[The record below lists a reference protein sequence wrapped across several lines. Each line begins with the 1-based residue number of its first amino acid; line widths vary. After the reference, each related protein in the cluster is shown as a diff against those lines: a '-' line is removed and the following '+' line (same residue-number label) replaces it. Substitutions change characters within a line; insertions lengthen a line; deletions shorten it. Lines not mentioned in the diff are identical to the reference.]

1 MRVGIISMQRIVN
14 YGSFL
19 QAYSLKNTI
28 EKMGHEV
35 EFVDYEIEP
44 PVVPNP
50 NKDYEPPKRKNV
62 VQKAINYVWENRS
75 PKSRKIRKY
84 NRYLMNLGK
93 DFRELYFPLLGIKEE
108 RNPRAK
114 EDVIVI
120 GSDEVFNCLQI
131 NPDVGYSRQ
140 LFGKD
145 ANAQRVM
152 SYAASFGTTT
162 VEGLEKYGIKEEVAE
177 LLKKM
182 SNISVR
188 DKNSVSVIKDLVG
201 IDPEYHV
208 DPVFLCDYEG
218 KIPSSVPMKDYFIVY
233 GYKDRIT
240 EEEAEEIN
248 AFARKKGKKII
259 TIGQKQRLEWEHIQP
274 SPFEV
279 LAYFQHADYI
289 LTDTFHGSVFS
300 IKYGKKFATIIR
312 DANSQKLS
320 DLLKRFGL
328 EDRILGSIQDME
340 QIITTDFDYDRVKQQ
355 IEEERK
361 RSEEYLKNSIG

>member
-1 MRVGIISMQRIVN
+1 MKVGIVSMQRIVN

-120 GSDEVFNCLQI
+120 GSDEVFNCLQT
-131 NPDVGYSRQ
+131 NPDVQS
-140 LFGKD
+140 
-145 ANAQRVM
+145 
-152 SYAASFGTTT
+152 
-162 VEGLEKYGIKEEVAE
+162 LEIEEVLISNKISFFIISSRIE
-177 LLKKM
+177 L
-182 SNISVR
+182 I
-188 DKNSVSVIKDLVG
+188 
-201 IDPEYHV
+201 
-208 DPVFLCDYEG
+208 
-218 KIPSSVPMKDYFIVY
+218 
-233 GYKDRIT
+233 
-240 EEEAEEIN
+240 
-248 AFARKKGKKII
+248 
-259 TIGQKQRLEWEHIQP
+259 
-274 SPFEV
+274 
-279 LAYFQHADYI
+279 
-289 LTDTFHGSVFS
+289 VFS
-300 IKYGKKFATIIR
+300 GISQLSKYLRGKSKWAM
-312 DANSQKLS
+312 A
-320 DLLKRFGL
+320 
-328 EDRILGSIQDME
+328 
-340 QIITTDFDYDRVKQQ
+340 
-355 IEEERK
+355 
-361 RSEEYLKNSIG
+361 

>member
-1 MRVGIISMQRIVN
+1 MKVGIISMQRIVN

-28 EKMGHEV
+28 ESMGHEV

-44 PVVPNP
+44 PIVPNP
-50 NKDYEPPKRKNV
+50 NNDYQPPKKKNV
-62 VQKAINYVWENRS
+62 LQKAMTYAWEHRS
-75 PKSRKIRKY
+75 AKSRKVRKY
-84 NRYLMNLGK
+84 NRFLMNLGK
-93 DFRELYFPLLGIKEE
+93 DFRELYFPMLGMSEV

-120 GSDEVFNCLQI
+120 GSDEVFNCLQT

-145 ANAQRVM
+145 ANADKIM
-152 SYAASFGTTT
+152 TYAASFGTTT
-162 VEGLEKYGIKEEVAE
+162 VEGLEKYHIKEEVAD

-182 SNISVR
+182 DYISVR
-188 DKNSVSVIKDLVG
+188 DKNSVAVIKELVG

-240 EEEAEEIN
+240 EEEAKVIN
-248 AFARKKGKKII
+248 EFAKREGKKVI

-328 EDRILGSIQDME
+328 EDRILGSINDME
-340 QIITTDFDYDRVKQQ
+340 RVIKTDFDYDRVKKQ

-361 RSEEYLKNSIG
+361 VSKEYLKNSIG